1 MKIDRSF
8 ARLATVTLAFNLGV
22 ILWGAYVRATGSGA
36 GCGDHWPTCN
46 GQIIPRAPSIQ
57 TLIELTHRAT
67 SGIALLLVV
76 AMVVLAR
83 RRFEP
88 GQAARTGAHLTGALI
103 VVESLLG
110 AGIVLLRLVA
120 GNTSS
125 TRGWYLAAHLTNTF
139 LLVAALSLTAWWAWG
154 GARLRRPRGAVGAAL
169 VVGLVSTVLLAVSG
183 GIAALGDTLFRA
195 NSVAEG
201 IAMDFSPSSHVFL
214 RLRIWHP
221 VLAVCVGI
229 YLTVMAWSVRHV
241 RPTRS
246 NGLLASA
253 LTALFVTQLGLGVAN
268 VFLLAP
274 TWLQLV
280 HLLMADLVWIAL
292 VLFVASSLGED
303 APVKR

>member
-1 MKIDRSF
+1 MKTDRSF
-8 ARLATVTLAFNLGV
+8 ARLASVTLVFNLGV
-22 ILWGAYVRATGSGA
+22 ILWGAFVRATGSGA

-46 GQIIPRAPSIQ
+46 GQIVPRAPSIQ
-57 TLIELTHRAT
+57 TIIELTHRAT
-67 SGIALLLVV
+67 SGLALLLVV

-83 RRFEP
+83 RRLEP
-88 GQAARTGAHLTGALI
+88 GHAARTGAHLTGALI

-120 GNTSS
+120 GNTST

-139 LLVAALSLTAWWAWG
+139 LLVAALSLTVWWAWG
-154 GARLRRPRGAVGAAL
+154 GARLRRPRGGVGAAL

-214 RLRIWHP
+214 RLRLWHP

-229 YLTVMAWSVRHV
+229 YLTVMAWSVRHA

-246 NGLLASA
+246 NGLLAGA

-268 VFLLAP
+268 VFMLAP

-303 APVKR
+303 GPAKR